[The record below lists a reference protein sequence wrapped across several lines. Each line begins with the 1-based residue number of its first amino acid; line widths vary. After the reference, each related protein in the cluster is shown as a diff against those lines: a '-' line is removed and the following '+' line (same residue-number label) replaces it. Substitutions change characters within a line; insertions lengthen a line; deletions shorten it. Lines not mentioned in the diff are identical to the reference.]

1 MLVIGTEEN
10 PSLRPGATTKVVVT
24 VEVLLVSLTFIYLIH
39 KHEKKSVIYQFDRTY
54 KCTNILKVVN
64 KFKLVAGYMLK

>member
-39 KHEKKSVIYQFDRTY
+39 KHEKKSVIYQFD
-54 KCTNILKVVN
+54 NL
-64 KFKLVAGYMLK
+64 